1 MFSYFRKLIALY
13 IINTNLQIFINY
25 LLKIIHRLINIVN
38 FICLLKDNLFKKN
51 MFSTSIDKTME

>member
-38 FICLLKDNLFKKN
+38 FICLLKNNLFKKN